1 MGNCCGTQRKQAVEE
16 HQLKPTKKNNTS
28 GQTLGGS
35 NASGASSKEA
45 MLSAAEKRKTEAEN
59 RGVSKEGG
67 KLSRQLAEQQH
78 KKPEYSPKK
87 EENLVWD

>member
-1 MGNCCGTQRKQAVEE
+1 
-16 HQLKPTKKNNTS
+16 
-28 GQTLGGS
+28 
-35 NASGASSKEA
+35 
-45 MLSAAEKRKTEAEN
+45 MLSAAEKRKTEVIECVCFFVSFLTFVLKKAEN

-87 EENLVWD
+87 EENLVVK